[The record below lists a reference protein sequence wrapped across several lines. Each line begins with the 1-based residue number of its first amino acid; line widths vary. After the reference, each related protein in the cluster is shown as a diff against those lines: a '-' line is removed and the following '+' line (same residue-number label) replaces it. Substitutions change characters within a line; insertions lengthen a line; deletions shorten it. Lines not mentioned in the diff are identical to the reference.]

1 MTNATTDH
9 DESRARALLIA
20 LKQRSTWPAL
30 SERTGIDKIRLI
42 DIATG
47 DAGATFAEQT
57 LFRVIWN
64 EENEL

>member
-1 MTNATTDH
+1 MTHAQHHH

-42 DIATG
+42 DISTG
-47 DAGATFAEQT
+47 DVGSTFAEQT

-64 EENEL
+64 EENQP

>member
-9 DESRARALLIA
+9 DEARARALLIG
-20 LKQRSTWPAL
+20 LKQKSTWPAL
-30 SERTGIDKIRLI
+30 SERMGIDKIRLI
-42 DIATG
+42 DISTG

-64 EENEL
+64 EENTQ

>member
-1 MTNATTDH
+1 MTHAQHHHNEA
-9 DESRARALLIA
+9 RARALLIA

-30 SERTGIDKIRLI
+30 SERTGIDKTRLI

-47 DAGATFAEQT
+47 DTAATFAEQT

-64 EENEL
+64 EENQP